1 MLYDGMNRALVASD
15 AKARVARRALDARA
29 RVSRL
34 LGIDSDRGAAF
45 SAPMRAPRGTVGGQG
60 SEAPS
65 VNR

>member
-1 MLYDGMNRALVASD
+1 MSYDGMRPAMA
-15 AKARVARRALDARA
+15 ARA
-29 RVSRL
+29 RVARL
-34 LGIDSDRGAAF
+34 LGIDGDGGAAF